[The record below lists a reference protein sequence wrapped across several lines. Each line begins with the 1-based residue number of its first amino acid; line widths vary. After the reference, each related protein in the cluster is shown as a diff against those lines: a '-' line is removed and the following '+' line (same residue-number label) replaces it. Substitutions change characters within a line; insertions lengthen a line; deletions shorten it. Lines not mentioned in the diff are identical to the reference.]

1 MKSIKPGRGPSM
13 MGAIVAI
20 AMAVFGILWVVAA
33 SEITSSFPGV
43 SSFGGDFVFE
53 SGDMI
58 SGYSSPFDSFGS
70 IFPLFGVVFIVVALA
85 MAVYHFKN
93 ATGKN
98 RYSSFDIVDGEE
110 EPDPLNER
118 FGNNTRTPDTSEC
131 ADTPAFCPYCGND
144 LKSDHLYC
152 DRCGKKVK

>member
-1 MKSIKPGRGPSM
+1 MKSFKPGRGPSM
-13 MGAIVAI
+13 IGAIVAI

-33 SEITSSFPGV
+33 SDITSSFPV
-43 SSFGGDFVFE
+43 YSSFGGEFVLE
-53 SGDMI
+53 SGDI
-58 SGYSSPFDSFGS
+58 VGGYSSPFDSFGS
-70 IFPLFGVVFIVVALA
+70 IFPLFGVIFIVIAIV

-110 EPDPLNER
+110 EPDPLNVR
-118 FGNNTRTPDTSEC
+118 YGNDSQEKADEK

-144 LKSDHLYC
+144 LKEDHIYC
-152 DRCGKKVK
+152 DRCGKKVTK